1 MLIEAVS
8 ENYVLLIGSDIIALW
23 LSIFQYYNFFVLL
36 ALFAHIYRGIG
47 SSFLILLLMNVGT

>member
-23 LSIFQYYNFFVLL
+23 PSIFQYYNFFVLL
-36 ALFAHIYRGIG
+36 ALFAHIYSGIG